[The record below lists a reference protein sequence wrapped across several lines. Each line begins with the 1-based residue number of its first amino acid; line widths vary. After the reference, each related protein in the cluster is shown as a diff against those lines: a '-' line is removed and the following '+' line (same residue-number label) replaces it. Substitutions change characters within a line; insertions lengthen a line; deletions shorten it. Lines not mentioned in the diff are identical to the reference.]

1 MNQIIISLLCITIA
15 ISVGKTGPFSFVV
28 SQRKL
33 CPYMFVMSIE

>member
-1 MNQIIISLLCITIA
+1 MNQIIISLLCIIIA
-15 ISVGKTGPFSFVV
+15 ISIGKTGPFSFVV